1 MEKGIKNRL
10 QRIADILLLNASFTD
25 NPGLLNGKMGIAIF
39 FYHYSKFNSNKIY
52 RDYAGELID
61 EIYEEINT
69 STPVNFENGLTGI
82 GWGIEYLV
90 KNGFVQADTDE
101 ALEEVDNI
109 VYRNSLYRPFLLE
122 SAKDLFGYGL
132 YFLARLREKGSD
144 DNNLNTLF
152 KKQHLIYLTDDCERI
167 LINKK
172 FLDFKIEFPGIDTI
186 NSFAWFFLEMHRWGI
201 FPYKIEKLINALP
214 DYLEFHS
221 EGLDDP
227 SASVQMKKLVE
238 YIIPCIRDTN
248 VKDRYN
254 TILTGNS
261 SQKGDLKNT
270 DSESIRNFTK
280 TTWQNLIYDPFI
292 PGFDNNI
299 FDPVKVFQIID
310 NEDNWNKLLE
320 NLTKDNLGLKGLAGI
335 GLGLLQA
342 KSTELRAKGTGEEA
356 QSTELRA
363 QSTEQELP
371 GSEPCALS
379 PEQASG
385 TPAPCPPP
393 PASSPE
399 PCALRPALNDLQ
411 DRQDLRIDLSEVT
424 FVVPLRI
431 DSPERKANI
440 DTLIKYTFGNFRTK
454 IIILEADSERRY
466 FPDMNQ
472 EGFRYE
478 FIEDKDEVFHRTLW
492 INRLINLSDTPV
504 VGIWDADAIA
514 PVDQI
519 RDAVS
524 RIRSGEAVLCF
535 PYDGRFYSC
544 DKLTSDLFRKHLNIE
559 IPEKRVSVMNL
570 MHGYHS
576 VGGAFFVNR
585 NKYMAAGGENENI
598 YGWGPEDTERVRRL
612 EISGMPVF
620 HTAGNLFHLW
630 HPMGKNSWFASSE
643 LEQNNRHEL
652 QKTCRTI
659 TGTKQ

>member
-1 MEKGIKNRL
+1 MENRTNKRL
-10 QRIADILLLNASFTD
+10 QRIANVLLLNASFLD

-39 FYHYSKFNSNKIY
+39 FYHYSRYKKNKIY
-52 RDYAGELID
+52 EDYAGELVD

-122 SAKDLFGYGL
+122 SGKDLFGYGL
-132 YFLARLREKGSD
+132 YFLARLRERGSD
-144 DNNLNTLF
+144 NNNLKTLF

-186 NSFAWFFLEMHRWGI
+186 NSFAWFLLEMHHRGI
-201 FPYKIEKLINALP
+201 FPFKIQKLLNALP

-221 EGLDDP
+221 EGLNDP
-227 SASVQMKKLVE
+227 SATVQMKKLVE
-238 YIIPCIRDTN
+238 YIIPCIRDTI
-248 VKDRYN
+248 VKDRYS
-254 TILTGNS
+254 TILTGNA

-280 TTWQNLIYDPFI
+280 TTWQNLIYDPYI
-292 PGFDNNI
+292 PGIDSNI
-299 FDPVKVFQIID
+299 SDPNKVFQIID
-310 NEDNWNKLLE
+310 NEDNWNKILE
-320 NLTKDNLGLKGLAGI
+320 GLTKDNLGLTGLAGI
-335 GLGLLQA
+335 GLGLLRA

-363 QSTEQELP
+363 QGTGQKPGYSELCALRP
-371 GSEPCALS
+371 ERISKTPAPCALS
-379 PEQASG
+379 PEQKD
-385 TPAPCPPP
+385 CK
-393 PASSPE
+393 
-399 PCALRPALNDLQ
+399 
-411 DRQDLRIDLSEVT
+411 IDLSDVT

-440 DTLIKYTFGNFRTK
+440 DTLVKYTFRNFSTK
-454 IIILEADSERRY
+454 FIILEADSERRY
-466 FPDMNQ
+466 FPETDQ

-478 FIEDKDEVFHRTLW
+478 FIEDKDEVFHRTKW
-492 INRLINLSDTPV
+492 INRLINLSDTPI
-504 VGIWDADAIA
+504 VGIWDADAIT

-519 RDAVS
+519 SDAIG
-524 RIRSGEAVLCF
+524 RIRSGEAVLSF

-544 DKLTSDLFRKHLNIE
+544 DKLTSDLFREHLNIE
-559 IPEKRVSVMNL
+559 IPGRRVPVMNL

-576 VGGAFFVNR
+576 VGGAFFVNK
-585 NKYMAAGGENENI
+585 NKYLTAGVENENI
-598 YGWGPEDTERVRRL
+598 YGWGPEDTERIKKL

-620 HTAGNLFHLW
+620 YSAGNLFHLW
-630 HPMGKNSWFASSE
+630 YPKDINSWVTNSE
-643 LEQNNRHEL
+643 LERINRHEL

-659 TGTKQ
+659 TGSKQ